1 MRLAAAD
8 AVWHGSGMSAGDAL
22 PADASPAFPATRWTL
37 ILELRCGDER
47 AAGRALEELCRLY
60 WYPVYAFIRRQG
72 AGPEDAEDLAQ
83 SFFARLLARRD
94 LHSAEQEK
102 GKLRSFLLAGVKN
115 FMVQD
120 WRQRTAEK
128 RGGRAVPLSLD
139 AAEERYAL
147 EPADSAATPDAVF
160 DRRWAL
166 DMLEESLR
174 RLEAEYAEKGKGEL
188 FTVLQ
193 PYISA
198 RPQGA
203 VYEALGPR
211 FQMTA
216 GAVQVA
222 VHRLRQSFRKS
233 LEAVVA
239 ETVAAPE
246 EVEGE
251 LRHLI
256 ALLAG

>member
-1 MRLAAAD
+1 
-8 AVWHGSGMSAGDAL
+8 MSTCAESTA
-22 PADASPAFPATRWTL
+22 ASPVFPATRWTL
-37 ILELRCGDER
+37 ILDLRGGDAR
-47 AAGRALEELCRLY
+47 SAGRALEELCRLY

-72 AGPEDAEDLAQ
+72 AGPEDAEDLTQ
-83 SFFARLLARRD
+83 GFFARLLERGD
-94 LHSAEQEK
+94 FLSAEQEK
-102 GKLRSFLLAGVKN
+102 GRLRSFLLAGVKN
-115 FMVQD
+115 HMVQD
-120 WRQRTAEK
+120 WRHRTAEK
-128 RGGRAVPLSLD
+128 RGGTSAPLSLN

-166 DMLEESLR
+166 DTLEESLR
-174 RLEAEYAEKGKGEL
+174 RLEAEYAESGKSEL
-188 FTVLQ
+188 FTALQ
-193 PYISA
+193 PFISA

-203 VYEALGPR
+203 AYEALGPR

-222 VHRLRQSFRKS
+222 VHRLRQRFRKS
-233 LEAVVA
+233 LEAVVG
-239 ETVAAPE
+239 ETVAAPD

-256 ALLAG
+256 TLLAG